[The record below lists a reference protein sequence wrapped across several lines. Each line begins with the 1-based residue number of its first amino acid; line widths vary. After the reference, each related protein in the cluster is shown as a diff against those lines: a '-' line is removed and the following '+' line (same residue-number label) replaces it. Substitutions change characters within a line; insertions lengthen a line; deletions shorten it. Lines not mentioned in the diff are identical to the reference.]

1 MKKFLQSTLLA
12 FSLLFLT
19 ISSVFAEAIDCNE
32 RCPAGTYKAPLS
44 GTGMCEC
51 IQETNRGSD
60 SLTGED
66 FAVTSGTLDQLDPL
80 QIEDSEY
87 AEDFQTPGGIISRIL
102 DFAFP
107 LAGMVLFVM
116 IVVGG
121 FQMIMGGG
129 EQKALEAGRQRVTTA
144 IVGFILLFASYWIAQ
159 LLEQLFNI
167 RIL

>member
-1 MKKFLQSTLLA
+1 
-12 FSLLFLT
+12 
-19 ISSVFAEAIDCNE
+19 
-32 RCPAGTYKAPLS
+32 
-44 GTGMCEC
+44 
-51 IQETNRGSD
+51 
-60 SLTGED
+60 
-66 FAVTSGTLDQLDPL
+66 
-80 QIEDSEY
+80 
-87 AEDFQTPGGIISRIL
+87 
-102 DFAFP
+102 
-107 LAGMVLFVM
+107 MVLFVM

>member
-1 MKKFLQSTLLA
+1 MKRNLLTILLA
-12 FSLLFLT
+12 IGVFLT
-19 ISSVFAEAIDCNE
+19 ASSAVLAQKNDKN
-32 RCPAGTYKAPLS
+32 T
-44 GTGMCEC
+44 
-51 IQETNRGSD
+51 SD

-144 IVGFILLFASYWIAQ
+144 IVGFILLFASYWKIGRAHV
-159 LLEQLFNI
+159 
-167 RIL
+167 